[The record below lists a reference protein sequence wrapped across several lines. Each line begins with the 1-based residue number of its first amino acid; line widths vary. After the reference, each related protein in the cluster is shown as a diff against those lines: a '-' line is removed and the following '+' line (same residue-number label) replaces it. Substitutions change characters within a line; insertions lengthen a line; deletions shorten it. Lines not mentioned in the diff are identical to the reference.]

1 MLIAFPLFF
10 LTPSFFCPTFFKT
23 RSLALIAGE
32 CCKFSP
38 SGFGQNPAAKRI
50 NFVYCPLLCLT
61 GEVNQDSHYL
71 INLQQNRDLFP

>member
-50 NFVYCPLLCLT
+50 NFVLLSIIMFN
-61 GEVNQDSHYL
+61 G
-71 INLQQNRDLFP
+71 